1 MQPQEQQYQQQQF
14 AGYQQGNSQQQQFAQ
29 QQQYAQQQQ
38 GQYAQQ
44 GQSQQQYAQQPVAQQ
59 QGQQQFTQQAQQGQQ
74 QQYAQQQ
81 QYTQQQFAQQQGQQQ
96 QGQQQYGQQQGQQQ
110 QYAQQGQQGQQQG
123 QQFSTQQSQQGQ
135 QQHGAQQQQQLQQQ
149 QQPTIVTPPVPTS
162 PFSTR
167 WSWHSYPANRLDG
180 TRMVVPLGCLYSPL
194 GLPAP
199 ELHQEPIRCVCGGV
213 LNPHSTVD
221 HRSHTWGCVL
231 CGNKNAFPTNVS
243 LAPEHMPSE
252 LSKNNESIE
261 YVTNMKRAPPTFV
274 FVLDTCVD
282 TESELEGLK
291 EYVLLALNKLP
302 ENCRVGLITYGATVQ
317 LHELS
322 GATEFPRSMVFRGSA
337 ETTAEQ
343 IKAIVK
349 NPAKYLGNFA
359 DAEFLVSS
367 IIDDL
372 QGDLWPVPKDHR
384 PLRATGAALSV
395 AASLLEVVSPAV
407 GSCVYAFISGVAT
420 EGPGLVVTT
429 PKEIFIRGHAD
440 LRDNTATA
448 KHWSAANN
456 FYDTLMRRMVKQGH
470 SLSVFSACLDQ
481 TGVAEM
487 KVCIQAAGGMI
498 MVSDSWKQQPFRTSL
513 NKFLRRK
520 EDGNLELGL
529 NVTMDISTSSAWKVM
544 GVIGA
549 CVGTGRK
556 SNSVADTEIGM
567 GGTCQWTTCML
578 DPSTTTA
585 VYFETTLLPTDAS
598 ARREQY
604 RYVQFVTKY
613 EVGSQVRLRVTT
625 LKHHIQEKTN
635 FPDLAHAFD
644 QETAAV
650 LLARQAIHKTDT
662 TPVFDV
668 LRWLDRTVVRLVNRF
683 GTFEKDQPST
693 LKLPRSFVHFP
704 TFIYHL
710 RRSAYLQVFNSSPDE
725 TAMLRLLFVKAP
737 CPDSVL
743 MIQPTLYSYTMQGA
757 PEPVPLDSSA
767 IRADNILVLDTFFE
781 VLIHHGETIAAWKK
795 QGFDE
800 KEEYAYFKQF
810 LEMPRGDAAVLVDS
824 RYPTPRF
831 FEVAK
836 GEPNARILYNKVN
849 PSRTH
854 NTAADASANYGS
866 APGELVYTDDAPL
879 QVFMDH
885 LKKLAVQQS

>member
-1 MQPQEQQYQQQQF
+1 
-14 AGYQQGNSQQQQFAQ
+14 
-29 QQQYAQQQQ
+29 
-38 GQYAQQ
+38 
-44 GQSQQQYAQQPVAQQ
+44 
-59 QGQQQFTQQAQQGQQ
+59 
-74 QQYAQQQ
+74 
-81 QYTQQQFAQQQGQQQ
+81 
-96 QGQQQYGQQQGQQQ
+96 
-110 QYAQQGQQGQQQG
+110 
-123 QQFSTQQSQQGQ
+123 
-135 QQHGAQQQQQLQQQ
+135 
-149 QQPTIVTPPVPTS
+149 
-162 PFSTR
+162 
-167 WSWHSYPANRLDG
+167 
-180 TRMVVPLGCLYSPL
+180 MVVPLGCLYTPL
-194 GLPAP
+194 GLPAV
-199 ELHQEPIRCVCGGV
+199 ELHQEPIRCVCSGV
-213 LNPHSTVD
+213 LNPHCTID

-231 CGNKNAFPTNVS
+231 CGNKNAFPANVS
-243 LAPEHMPSE
+243 LAAEQTPPE
-252 LSKNNESIE
+252 LSKANESVE
-261 YVTNMKRAPPTFV
+261 YISYVKRSPPTFV
-274 FVLDTCVD
+274 IVIDTCVD
-282 TESELEGLK
+282 TDSELEGLK

-302 ENCRVGLITYGATVQ
+302 EQCSVALITYGATVQ

-322 GATEFPRSMVFRGSA
+322 GATEFPRSLVLRGSA
-337 ETTAEQ
+337 QTTVEHL
-343 IKAIVK
+343 KSVVK
-349 NPAKYLGNFA
+349 NPSKYVCNFS
-359 DAEFLVSS
+359 DTEFLLTS
-367 IIDDL
+367 IIEDL
-372 QGDLWPVPKDHR
+372 QIDLWPIPKDHR
-384 PLRATGAALSV
+384 PLRATGAALSA
-395 AASLLEVVSPAV
+395 AASLLEIASPGV
-407 GSCVYAFISGVAT
+407 GSCVYAFISGVST
-420 EGPGLVVTT
+420 EGPGFVVST
-429 PKEIFIRGHAD
+429 PKEVFIRGHAD
-440 LRDNTATA
+440 IRDSTPTA
-448 KHWSAANN
+448 KQWDGANN
-456 FYDTLMRRMVKQGH
+456 FYDGLMRSMVKQGH

-513 NKFLRRK
+513 NKFLKRR

-529 NVTMDISTSSAWKVM
+529 NATIDIATSSTWRVM

-556 SNSVADTEIGM
+556 SSSVADTEIGM

-578 DPSTTTA
+578 DSTTTMA
-585 VYFETTLLPTDAS
+585 VYFETTQPPPDSTI
-598 ARREQY
+598 RRDPY
-604 RYVQFVTKY
+604 RYVQFVTKF

-625 LKHHIQEKTN
+625 MRHHIQEKTS
-635 FPDLAHAFD
+635 FPDLANAFD
-644 QETAAV
+644 QESAAV

-683 GTFEKDQPST
+683 GTYIKDQPSS

-725 TAMLRLLFVKAP
+725 TAMLRLLFLKAP
-737 CPDSVL
+737 CSDSVL
-743 MIQPTLYSYTMQGA
+743 MIQPTLYSYSMQGA

-767 IRADNILVLDTFFE
+767 IRADNILLLDTFFE

-795 QGFDE
+795 QGYDE

-810 LEMPRGDAAVLVDS
+810 LELPRGDAAALVDS

-854 NTAADASANYGS
+854 NTSADASANYGS

-879 QVFMDH
+879 HVFMDH